1 MLRIHSFIC
10 QNPILGILSTGAKE
24 SLEWEVIS
32 FFHFH
37 QTDTNYFPL
46 ITVIALKICHDF
58 WPRIF
63 VRNQFLRVRFSYVI
77 DFHINR
83 KKYTAKTTF
92 CQCNIFHHEQAL
104 CRLGKVWYFRNIDGP
119 SVLLPLPSAI
129 FFLSTQDERK
139 RADELSHDTNFTKRT
154 GVIPQR

>member
-1 MLRIHSFIC
+1 M
-10 QNPILGILSTGAKE
+10 
-24 SLEWEVIS
+24 
-32 FFHFH
+32 
-37 QTDTNYFPL
+37 
-46 ITVIALKICHDF
+46 
-58 WPRIF
+58 
-63 VRNQFLRVRFSYVI
+63 
-77 DFHINR
+77 NR

-119 SVLLPLPSAI
+119 GVLLSLPSAI